1 MPEASK
7 PNTIAPND
15 FLAALVEIAEH
26 SRGKDRSVA
35 KLRTVRQRMEKAG
48 CDMKALDLM
57 LSLSKLEPSE
67 AEMRLR
73 NALRYCRWTNMPIGQ
88 QASLFSDDADQPAAK
103 ATEEFNE
110 ARIFD
115 EGYKAGC
122 AGRDAKDHRFPQG
135 TPAAERFYSGW
146 ISGQTFLAEQLG
158 KDREDGET
166 LKPERRQGRAPKG
179 SSSAAG
185 KPRGRG
191 GRGRRSQASL

>member
-1 MPEASK
+1 MPEAK
-7 PNTIAPND
+7 PNTIAPNE
-15 FLAALVEIAEH
+15 FLAALVEIREH

-73 NALRYCRWTNMPIGQ
+73 NALRYCRWTNMPIGAQ
-88 QASLFSDDADQPAAK
+88 SSLFSDDADQPAAK
-103 ATEEFNE
+103 ATEEYNE
-110 ARIFD
+110 ALIYD

-122 AGRDAKDHRFPQG
+122 AGRNASDHRHAQG
-135 TPAAERFYSGW
+135 TPAAAKFFDGW
-146 ISGQTFLAEQLG
+146 IAGQTFLAEQLG
-158 KDREDGET
+158 RDREEGET
-166 LKPERRQGRAPKG
+166 LRPEKKQGRAPKG
-179 SSSAAG
+179 AAAASG

-191 GRGRRSQASL
+191 GRGRGAQASL